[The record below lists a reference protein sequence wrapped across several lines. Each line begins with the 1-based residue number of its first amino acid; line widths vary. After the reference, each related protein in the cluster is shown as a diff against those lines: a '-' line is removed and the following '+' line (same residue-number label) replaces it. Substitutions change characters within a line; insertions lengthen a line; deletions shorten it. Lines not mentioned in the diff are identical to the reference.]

1 MKQRIRV
8 SAKAYQQQLTPAAAH
23 PAFTVR
29 QHQQKAT
36 RRLRNRSALAITM
49 VLHVIG
55 LFWLVYTIQPTEIIE
70 DVIHVDLIEPI
81 REKRATIKQ
90 KPREIKRIATTQPI
104 QSDFMQADTTVKVQT
119 DAARFEAP
127 EASNVELKADDT
139 LPSDTLTTAVDLPH
153 TGTIAP
159 GTGTTGTQNRS
170 GRGIGSRPGGN
181 ARRGFGGGKFLG
193 KGQGTG
199 EGDATHTPD
208 ADLIT
213 KVDDDKL
220 GAVLEGNPFELR
232 GHIRIIRLKHSLSDW
247 WQDPTAIPSFA
258 KWLQEN
264 TQLRADMSYEGGS
277 LELTDERIL
286 NAPLVI
292 MTGHDKDIAVGR
304 NLDEKHGTGPLSEGF
319 TRAEQAQLRKYIVE
333 REGMLFFDDCGF
345 NGNFAAIVRN
355 ELQRTFPEYP
365 LNNID
370 HTHELY
376 TIYYQLPGPPSGGDV
391 FWGNLNTG
399 DSGGYFPG
407 ESQFRFQKGITINR
421 RLAVLYNRKDYM
433 CSMETAEVGSRAL
446 LRMRR
451 SNDVHRFMTNLLIY
465 QMRYGGNVDRSRFN
479 K

>member
-1 MKQRIRV
+1 
-8 SAKAYQQQLTPAAAH
+8 
-23 PAFTVR
+23 
-29 QHQQKAT
+29 
-36 RRLRNRSALAITM
+36 
-49 VLHVIG
+49 
-55 LFWLVYTIQPTEIIE
+55 
-70 DVIHVDLIEPI
+70 
-81 REKRATIKQ
+81 
-90 KPREIKRIATTQPI
+90 
-104 QSDFMQADTTVKVQT
+104 
-119 DAARFEAP
+119 
-127 EASNVELKADDT
+127 
-139 LPSDTLTTAVDLPH
+139 
-153 TGTIAP
+153 
-159 GTGTTGTQNRS
+159 
-170 GRGIGSRPGGN
+170 
-181 ARRGFGGGKFLG
+181 
-193 KGQGTG
+193 
-199 EGDATHTPD
+199 
-208 ADLIT
+208 
-213 KVDDDKL
+213 
-220 GAVLEGNPFELR
+220 
-232 GHIRIIRLKHSLSDW
+232 
-247 WQDPTAIPSFA
+247 
-258 KWLQEN
+258 
-264 TQLRADMSYEGGS
+264 MSYEGGS

-370 HTHELY
+370 HTHQIY